1 MKPILD
7 EIHIL
12 ITYKSPLSP
21 QTFIHQLK
29 LLLLVTMEIIVD
41 EIHIVNRVLNLF
53 IDHED
58 SSICLN
64 YCYPPAWTGIIHQLR
79 LLS

>member
-21 QTFIHQLK
+21 ETFIHQLK
-29 LLLLVTMEIIVD
+29 LLLLETMEIIVD
-41 EIHIVNRVLNLF
+41 EIHIANHVL
-53 IDHED
+53 I
-58 SSICLN
+58 SS
-64 YCYPPAWTGIIHQLR
+64 
-79 LLS
+79 